1 MLHLGGAVALMGFT
15 RVTVAGQETQRLS
28 DALNPVGQW
37 QSHSRLPPRPQG
49 CRRLHARL
57 RRERGMSIE
66 RLAEAAAMHRRS
78 IIQIEAGR
86 VAARISTL
94 HSIAHAPGVPPVG
107 KTRVR

>member
-1 MLHLGGAVALMGFT
+1 
-15 RVTVAGQETQRLS
+15 
-28 DALNPVGQW
+28 
-37 QSHSRLPPRPQG
+37 
-49 CRRLHARL
+49 
-57 RRERGMSIE
+57 MSIE